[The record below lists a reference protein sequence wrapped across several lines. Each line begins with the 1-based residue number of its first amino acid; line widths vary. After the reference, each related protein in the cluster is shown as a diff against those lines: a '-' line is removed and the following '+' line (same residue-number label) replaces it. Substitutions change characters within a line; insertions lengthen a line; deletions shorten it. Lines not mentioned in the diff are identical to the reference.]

1 MSILI
6 NWITQIIIFL
16 LIIMIVEMLL
26 PQTTMKKY
34 VHVVLSML
42 FLLLFLQPLFQLF
55 QLDIE
60 KEIQEAF
67 AQFDAVENGNQL
79 ENQIELKKKEI
90 QASQDAYVVEE
101 LVVQMK
107 NQVKEELNQRYGVE
121 ITDIKFKFKEDRN
134 PNMENLL
141 KVNVYLSK
149 SSDYRQ
155 GEIKDVV
162 IGTKQK
168 VEESSEF
175 SNAELKRVTTYLN
188 QMWELEEDLL
198 SVVWEGVT

>member
-1 MSILI
+1 
-6 NWITQIIIFL
+6 
-16 LIIMIVEMLL
+16 MIVEMLL